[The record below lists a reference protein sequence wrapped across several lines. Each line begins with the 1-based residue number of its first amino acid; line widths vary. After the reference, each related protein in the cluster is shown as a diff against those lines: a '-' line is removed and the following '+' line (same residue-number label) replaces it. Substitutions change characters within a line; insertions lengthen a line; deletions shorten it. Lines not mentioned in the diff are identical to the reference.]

1 MSSLAKPRLKVGLVG
16 YGYAGKTFHAPL
28 IAAVP
33 ALHLVAVASSD
44 PAKVHADWPQ
54 VSVHATPAEL
64 IGRDDL
70 DLVVIATPND
80 THHPLARAAL
90 LAGRNVVVDKPFT
103 VALHDARE
111 LVALARK
118 RRRVLS
124 VFHNRRWDGDFMT
137 LRRLVGEGALGRVVE
152 MASRHD
158 RFRPEVRQRWRE
170 GAGPG
175 AGLWFDLGP
184 HLVDQALQL
193 FGRPRAIALQRDLTR
208 DGALADDW
216 FHASLRYDRL
226 HVHLHAGMLVAASAP
241 RFTAH
246 GTLGSFVKDGL
257 DTQEDALK
265 AGVRPTWPAQPDW
278 GLDPGRATL
287 VRRAGDGTAMS
298 TEVALE
304 RGTHMAYFAGVAAAI
319 RNEAANPVPPEEA
332 LAVMELIE
340 LGIASA
346 AQRRE
351 LEWPAVEAGPDP
363 DR

>member
-1 MSSLAKPRLKVGLVG
+1 MRPPRLKVGLIG

-33 ALHLVAVASSD
+33 GLDLAAVASSD
-44 PAKVHADWPQ
+44 AAKVHADWPD
-54 VSVHATPAEL
+54 VTVHATPAEL
-64 IGRDDL
+64 IARDDI

-90 LAGRNVVVDKPFT
+90 LAGRHVVVDKPFT
-103 VALHDARE
+103 VALDDARE

-124 VFHNRRWDGDFMT
+124 VFHNRRWDGDFLT

-152 MASRHD
+152 MNSRHD

-170 GAGPG
+170 SASPG

-184 HLVDQALQL
+184 HLIDQALQL
-193 FGRPRAIALQRDLTR
+193 FGRPRAITLARDLTR

-241 RFTAH
+241 RFAVH
-246 GTLGSFVKDGL
+246 GTLGSFVKEGL
-257 DTQEDALK
+257 DAQEDALK
-265 AGVRPTWPAQPDW
+265 AGVRPTWPPQADW
-278 GLDPGRATL
+278 GVDPGRALRVT
-287 VRRAGDGTAMS
+287 RAGDGSAV
-298 TEVALE
+298 TEPVTLLPGA
-304 RGTHMAYFAGVAAAI
+304 HMAYFAGVAAAI
-319 RNEAANPVPPEEA
+319 RRQGPNPVPPEEA

-340 LGIASA
+340 LGIESA

-351 LEWPAVEAGPDP
+351 LEWPISA
-363 DR
+363 

>member
-1 MSSLAKPRLKVGLVG
+1 MDEPRLKVGLIG

-33 ALHLVAVASSD
+33 TLELAAVASSD
-44 PAKVHADWPQ
+44 AAKVHADWPG
-54 VSVHATPAEL
+54 VTVFATPAEL
-64 IGRDDL
+64 IARDDL

-80 THHPLARAAL
+80 THHPLASAAL
-90 LAGRNVVVDKPFT
+90 LAGRHVVVDKPFT
-103 VALHDARE
+103 VALDDARE
-111 LVALARK
+111 LVALARQ

-137 LRRLVGEGALGRVVE
+137 LRRLVADGALGRVVE
-152 MASRHD
+152 MSSRHD
-158 RFRPEVRQRWRE
+158 RYRPEVRQRWRE

-193 FGRPRAIALQRDLTR
+193 FGRPRAITLERDLTR

-241 RFTAH
+241 RLAVH
-246 GTLGSFVKDGL
+246 GTLASFVKEGL
-257 DTQEDALK
+257 DAQEDALK
-265 AGVRPTWPAQPDW
+265 AGVRPTWPPQPGW
-278 GLDPGRATL
+278 GIDPGRASRVTRAVDGAAVVEP
-287 VRRAGDGTAMS
+287 VRMLPGA
-298 TEVALE
+298 
-304 RGTHMAYFAGVAAAI
+304 HMAYFAGVAAAI
-319 RNEAANPVPPEEA
+319 RGEAPNPVPPEEA

-340 LGIASA
+340 LGIRSA
-346 AQRRE
+346 DERRE
-351 LEWPAVEAGPDP
+351 LEWTIPASPA
-363 DR
+363 R

>member
-1 MSSLAKPRLKVGLVG
+1 MDQPRLKVGLIG

-33 ALHLVAVASSD
+33 ALQLTAVASSVA
-44 PAKVHADWPQ
+44 AKVHADWPDAT
-54 VSVHATPAEL
+54 VFATPAEL
-64 IGRDDL
+64 IARDDI

-90 LAGRNVVVDKPFT
+90 LAGRHVVVDKPFT
-103 VALHDARE
+103 VALDDARE
-111 LVALARK
+111 LVALARQ

-137 LRRLVGEGALGRVVE
+137 LRRLVADGALGRVVE
-152 MASRHD
+152 MSSRHD
-158 RFRPEVRQRWRE
+158 RYRPEVRQRWRE

-193 FGRPRAIALQRDLTR
+193 FGRPRAITLERDLTR

-241 RFTAH
+241 RLAVH
-246 GTLGSFVKDGL
+246 GTLASFVKEGL
-257 DTQEDALK
+257 DAQEDALK
-265 AGVRPTWPAQPDW
+265 AGVRPTWPPQPGW
-278 GLDPGRATL
+278 GIDPGRASRVTRAVDGAAVVEP
-287 VRRAGDGTAMS
+287 VRMLPGA
-298 TEVALE
+298 
-304 RGTHMAYFAGVAAAI
+304 HMAYFAGVAAAI
-319 RNEAANPVPPEEA
+319 RGEAPNPVPPEEA

-340 LGIASA
+340 LGIRSA
-346 AQRRE
+346 DERRE
-351 LEWPAVEAGPDP
+351 LEWTIPASPA
-363 DR
+363 R

>member
-1 MSSLAKPRLKVGLVG
+1 MDEPRLKVGLIG

-33 ALHLVAVASSD
+33 ALQLVAVASSD
-44 PAKVHADWPQ
+44 AAKVHADWPD
-54 VSVHATPAEL
+54 VAVFATPAEL

-90 LAGRNVVVDKPFT
+90 LAGRHVVVDKPFT
-103 VALHDARE
+103 VALGDARE
-111 LVALARK
+111 LVALARR

-137 LRRLVGEGALGRVVE
+137 LRQMIADGALGRVVE
-152 MASRHD
+152 MSSHHD
-158 RFRPEVRQRWRE
+158 RYRPEVRQRWRE

-175 AGLWFDLGP
+175 AGRWFDLGP

-193 FGRPRAIALQRDLTR
+193 FGRPRAIALERDLTR

-226 HVHLHAGMLVAASAP
+226 HVQLHAGMLVAASAP
-241 RFTAH
+241 RFAVH

-257 DTQEDALK
+257 DAQEDALK
-265 AGVRPTWPAQPDW
+265 AGVRPTWPPRAGW
-278 GLDPGRATL
+278 GVDPGRASRVT
-287 VRRAGDGTAMS
+287 RAADGAAFVESVQMLPG
-298 TEVALE
+298 A
-304 RGTHMAYFAGVAAAI
+304 HMAYFAGVAAAI
-319 RNEAANPVPPEEA
+319 RNEAPNPVPPEEA

-351 LEWPAVEAGPDP
+351 LEWRISDAPAQ
-363 DR
+363 